1 MGLKRHKP
9 TTHELLLYLVL
20 IFFLIIHQINQSL
33 LANALGNQPTLV
45 QANEISY
52 SKAPGII
59 TASGNVE
66 LSQSSRMLLA
76 DKVIFSPSKD
86 EVVAEGNV
94 ILLEPDGEV
103 LFSSKVILS
112 NELKDGIINDFRLL
126 LKDGSRFASNTATR
140 VDGTQNIMKEAIFSP
155 CHPCEEDPHKAL
167 VWQIK
172 AKRVIH
178 D

>member
-1 MGLKRHKP
+1 MKLKRRQP
-9 TTHELLLYLVL
+9 TTQKLLLYLVL
-20 IFFLIIHQINQSL
+20 IFFLITLQINQSL
-33 LANALGNQPTLV
+33 LANTLGNQPTLV

-52 SKAPGII
+52 SKASGII

-112 NELKDGIINDFRLL
+112 NELKDGIINDFRLV
-126 LKDGSRFASNTATR
+126 LKDGSRFASNAATR

-155 CHPCEEDPHKAL
+155 CHPCEEDP
-167 VWQIK
+167 IK
-172 AKRVIH
+172 HLFGRLKLNE
-178 D
+178 